1 MTDQALQALQEFDL
15 DSAGVHLWVFK
26 SSTKADRFSASFVRI
41 DAALEDALRNFAKAE
56 RAMMTEWIPYGHLAQ
71 PTENGCLSVSAIE
84 TDFALLQAL
93 VDRPEL
99 EHAIE
104 SKDQLKNAIG
114 YLVKFS
120 QEERVLY
127 ALRRSP
133 ATWKTAYRRKGV
145 VNMLFQNGE
154 LSAVEGVDFTLE
166 PGFDLFALDE
176 ALLVGNKRAFESMM
190 KYRAGFVS
198 AFGEL
203 QDEKQF
209 VSLFTDMAPLVTY
222 VGSNGTH
229 LRRMAVIQERK
240 LYDNPKYLGALR
252 EVCEK
257 YQWGVQFDKDGLII
271 PTKETAAVIMKLLLD
286 QRLISEITAIMY
298 DVPNGHRVDAVE

>member
-114 YLVKFS
+114 YLG
-120 QEERVLY
+120 
-127 ALRRSP
+127 P
-133 ATWKTAYRRKGV
+133 
-145 VNMLFQNGE
+145 VNTNGP
-154 LSAVEGVDFTLE
+154 SD
-166 PGFDLFALDE
+166 
-176 ALLVGNKRAFESMM
+176 
-190 KYRAGFVS
+190 
-198 AFGEL
+198 
-203 QDEKQF
+203 
-209 VSLFTDMAPLVTY
+209 
-222 VGSNGTH
+222 
-229 LRRMAVIQERK
+229 
-240 LYDNPKYLGALR
+240 
-252 EVCEK
+252 
-257 YQWGVQFDKDGLII
+257 
-271 PTKETAAVIMKLLLD
+271 
-286 QRLISEITAIMY
+286 
-298 DVPNGHRVDAVE
+298 